1 MSADVDLSAR
11 ARSAAEVCDACG
23 RTAPR
28 AEMIVDADPDT
39 ESGWLCAEG
48 FGCLVRHAPVLRVA
62 GIAVTPEVLAAAPS
76 ETSAAHAE
84 AAASA
89 VRSAARKAKASRG
102 FSALADA
109 ELLVGGSAHVA
120 PADLTLARAGAVRA
134 ALRRVVA
141 RLGRIAVE
149 VIATSQNPAAVE
161 NAAVDLGASSA
172 VLARWMRDMKAVRR

>member
-1 MSADVDLSAR
+1 MSADVDLSAH
-11 ARSAAEVCDACG
+11 ARIVAEACDACG

-120 PADLTLARAGAVRA
+120 PAAGSASQEVA
-134 ALRRVVA
+134 GTGSSPSTAKPWLRRRLWEIARRCVSAGDLRPQCHGADQGIGAGPTVA
-141 RLGRIAVE
+141 
-149 VIATSQNPAAVE
+149 VIGM
-161 NAAVDLGASSA
+161 D
-172 VLARWMRDMKAVRR
+172 RM